1 MWIIPKNLHT
11 SRYVADMKELGVD
24 CEQFSQ
30 ISEKSLMW
38 RSKPTAS
45 PTWSKRW
52 KRVSWIQHLSSLIL
66 KPSHSE
72 NFVER
77 WTSSLEDSLVSLSQM
92 QERVEELKTQDI
104 CSLTSETESGSAN
117 LELFSSKMLKEL
129 SQQKH
134 PRENRFSNMS
144 SENWKEWVIT
154 QRQEYS
160 QRVKLAHLTRESES
174 SSWATPNV
182 CGNHNRKGASKTSG
196 DGLSTQAKNWAT
208 PRASA
213 TDSTRPNKKGGIP
226 LAEQA
231 KNWATPNTM
240 DTLPPRSYEA
250 AMRQAT
256 TSRKGRTDPSNLRE
270 QVDETS
276 VQAYKD
282 AINFPTPRTSDAEG
296 GRIETVIEDGVFK
309 SKRHKSNQT
318 FGAKLRD
325 AVETHEEQKNWAT
338 PQSRDYKGARR
349 KLSEDGKNRS
359 QTTGETF
366 GKDLNQQVQ
375 KKWATPR
382 ARDYKGG
389 YRPESMIRKDGKS
402 RMDALPQMVEYDP
415 SSRPITDS
423 PVDQES
429 VNKNGKHLESQPNL
443 QRSSGQ
449 LNPDW
454 VEQLMGLTIG
464 STDLGSWGTELF
476 HK

>member
-30 ISEKSLMW
+30 LSEKSLMW

-77 WTSSLEDSLVSLSQM
+77 WTSSLEDSRVSLSQM
-92 QERVEELKTQDI
+92 QERVAELKTPDI

-129 SQQKH
+129 SQQKQ
-134 PRENRFSNMS
+134 PMENRFSNMS
-144 SENWKEWVIT
+144 SENWKDWVT
-154 QRQEYS
+154 LQRQEYS
-160 QRVKLAHLTRESES
+160 QRVKLTHLTKEKGFS
-174 SSWATPNV
+174 S
-182 CGNHNRKGASKTSG
+182 
-196 DGLSTQAKNWAT
+196 
-208 PRASA
+208 
-213 TDSTRPNKKGGIP
+213 
-226 LAEQA
+226 
-231 KNWATPNTM
+231 WATPNTM

-282 AINFPTPRTSDAEG
+282 SMKLYLKVRRAADAIRAEEATNFPTPRTSDAEG

-325 AVETHEEQKNWAT
+325 AVETYEE
-338 PQSRDYKGARR
+338 
-349 KLSEDGKNRS
+349 
-359 QTTGETF
+359 
-366 GKDLNQQVQ
+366 
-375 KKWATPR
+375 KKWPTPR

-402 RMDALPQMVEYDP
+402 RMDALPQVVEYDQ
-415 SSRPITDS
+415 SSRPTTDS
-423 PVDQES
+423 LVDLES

>member
-11 SRYVADMKELGVD
+11 SRYVADMRGLGVD
-24 CEQFSQ
+24 CDQFSQ
-30 ISEKSLMW
+30 LSENSLMW

-77 WTSSLEDSLVSLSQM
+77 WTSSLEDSRVSLSQM
-92 QERVEELKTQDI
+92 QERVAELKTPDI

-129 SQQKH
+129 SQQKQ
-134 PRENRFSNMS
+134 PKENRFSNMS
-144 SENWKEWVIT
+144 SENWKDWVT
-154 QRQEYS
+154 LQRQEYS
-160 QRVKLAHLTRESES
+160 QRVKLAHLTKEKGFS
-174 SSWATPNV
+174 S
-182 CGNHNRKGASKTSG
+182 
-196 DGLSTQAKNWAT
+196 
-208 PRASA
+208 
-213 TDSTRPNKKGGIP
+213 
-226 LAEQA
+226 
-231 KNWATPNTM
+231 WATPNTM

-250 AMRQAT
+250 AMKQAT

-270 QVDETS
+270 QVDEVS

-296 GRIETVIEDGVFK
+296 GRIDTVIEDGVFK

-325 AVETHEEQKNWAT
+325 AVETHEE
-338 PQSRDYKGARR
+338 
-349 KLSEDGKNRS
+349 
-359 QTTGETF
+359 
-366 GKDLNQQVQ
+366 Q

-415 SSRPITDS
+415 SSRPTTDS
-423 PVDQES
+423 PVDLES
-429 VNKNGKHLESQPNL
+429 VNKNGKHQESSPNL

>member
-30 ISEKSLMW
+30 LSEKSLMW

-77 WTSSLEDSLVSLSQM
+77 WTSSLEDSRVSLSQM
-92 QERVEELKTQDI
+92 QERVAELKTPDI

-129 SQQKH
+129 SQQKQ

-144 SENWKEWVIT
+144 SENWKDWVT
-154 QRQEYS
+154 MQRQEYS
-160 QRVKLAHLTRESES
+160 QRVKLAHLTKEKES
-174 SSWATPNV
+174 SSWPTPTI
-182 CGNHNRKGASKTSG
+182 AETSG
-196 DGLSTQAKNWAT
+196 GMRLEQI
-208 PRASA
+208 
-213 TDSTRPNKKGGIP
+213 KKGKWNNIQLREKIALLEEEKQVNGGIP
-226 LAEQA
+226 LADQA
-231 KNWATPNTM
+231 RNWATPNTM

-282 AINFPTPRTSDAEG
+282 SMKLYLKVRRAADAIRAEEATNFPTPRTSDAEG

-325 AVETHEEQKNWAT
+325 AVETHEEQK
-338 PQSRDYKGARR
+338 
-349 KLSEDGKNRS
+349 
-359 QTTGETF
+359 
-366 GKDLNQQVQ
+366 
-375 KKWATPR
+375 KWATPR

-415 SSRPITDS
+415 SSRPTTDS
-423 PVDQES
+423 PIDLES
-429 VNKNGKHLESQPNL
+429 LKKSGKHLESQPNL
-443 QRSSGQ
+443 QRASGK

-454 VEQLMGLTIG
+454 VEQLMGLPIG

>member
-1 MWIIPKNLHT
+1 MWIIPKKLHT

-30 ISEKSLMW
+30 LSEKSLMW

-52 KRVSWIQHLSSLIL
+52 KRVSWMQHLSTLIL
-66 KPSHSE
+66 KPSHSKS
-72 NFVER
+72 FVER
-77 WTSSLEDSLVSLSQM
+77 YVSCQGDSLVSLSQM
-92 QERVEELKTQDI
+92 RECVAELKTQDI
-104 CSLTSETESGSAN
+104 CSLTSETESETAN

-129 SQQKH
+129 SQQKQ
-134 PRENRFSNMS
+134 PRGSRFSNMS
-144 SENWKEWVIT
+144 SENWKDWVTT

-160 QRVKLAHLTRESES
+160 QRVKLAHRIKEKGS
-174 SSWATPNV
+174 SS
-182 CGNHNRKGASKTSG
+182 
-196 DGLSTQAKNWAT
+196 WAT

-226 LAEQA
+226 LADQV
-231 KNWATPNTM
+231 KSWATPNTM

-250 AMRQAT
+250 AMKQAT

-270 QVDETS
+270 QVDE
-276 VQAYKD
+276 VAIQAYKD
-282 AINFPTPRTSDAEG
+282 AINWPTASVAGCVEG
-296 GRIETVIEDGVFK
+296 GVAKDVKMTPTGFK
-309 SKRHKSNQT
+309 ATRENGT
-318 FGAKLRD
+318 TYGAKLRD
-325 AVETHEEQKNWAT
+325 AVILHEEM
-338 PQSRDYKGARR
+338 
-349 KLSEDGKNRS
+349 
-359 QTTGETF
+359 
-366 GKDLNQQVQ
+366 

-415 SSRPITDS
+415 SSRLATDS
-423 PVDQES
+423 PVDLES
-429 VNKNGKHLESQPNL
+429 HNKTGKHLESQPNL
-443 QRSSGQ
+443 QRSKGQ

-454 VEQLMGLTIG
+454 VEQLMGLPIA

>member
-11 SRYVADMKELGVD
+11 SRYVADMKGLGVD

-66 KPSHSE
+66 KPSHTES
-72 NFVER
+72 FVER
-77 WTSSLEDSLVSLSQM
+77 WTSSLGDSPVSLSQM
-92 QERVEELKTQDI
+92 RERVAELKTQDI

-134 PRENRFSNMS
+134 PRENRFSIMS
-144 SENWKEWVIT
+144 SENWKDWVT
-154 QRQEYS
+154 MQRQEYS
-160 QRVKLAHLTRESES
+160 QRVKLAHLTKEKES
-174 SSWATPNV
+174 SS
-182 CGNHNRKGASKTSG
+182 
-196 DGLSTQAKNWAT
+196 
-208 PRASA
+208 
-213 TDSTRPNKKGGIP
+213 
-226 LAEQA
+226 
-231 KNWATPNTM
+231 WATPNTM

-270 QVDETS
+270 QVDEVS

-282 AINFPTPRTSDAEG
+282 SMKLYLKVRRAADAIRAEEAINFPTPRTSDAEG
-296 GRIETVIEDGVFK
+296 GRIETVIEEGVFK

-325 AVETHEEQKNWAT
+325 AVETYEE
-338 PQSRDYKGARR
+338 
-349 KLSEDGKNRS
+349 
-359 QTTGETF
+359 
-366 GKDLNQQVQ
+366 
-375 KKWATPR
+375 KKWPTPR

-402 RMDALPQMVEYDP
+402 RMDALPQVVEYDP
-415 SSRPITDS
+415 SSRPTTDS
-423 PVDQES
+423 PVDPES
-429 VNKNGKHLESQPNL
+429 VKKNGKHLESQELSKAEL
-443 QRSSGQ
+443 QRSSGK

>member
-66 KPSHSE
+66 KPSHTES
-72 NFVER
+72 FVER
-77 WTSSLEDSLVSLSQM
+77 WTSSLGDSPVSLSQM
-92 QERVEELKTQDI
+92 RDRVAELKTQDI

-134 PRENRFSNMS
+134 PRENRFSTMS
-144 SENWKEWVIT
+144 SENWKDWVTT

-160 QRVKLAHLTRESES
+160 QRVKLAHLTKEKGS
-174 SSWATPNV
+174 SS
-182 CGNHNRKGASKTSG
+182 
-196 DGLSTQAKNWAT
+196 
-208 PRASA
+208 
-213 TDSTRPNKKGGIP
+213 
-226 LAEQA
+226 
-231 KNWATPNTM
+231 WATPNTM

-270 QVDETS
+270 QVDEVS

-282 AINFPTPRTSDAEG
+282 SMKLYLKVRRAADAIRAEEAINFPTPRTSDAEG
-296 GRIETVIEDGVFK
+296 GRIETVIEEGVFK

-325 AVETHEEQKNWAT
+325 AVETYEE
-338 PQSRDYKGARR
+338 
-349 KLSEDGKNRS
+349 
-359 QTTGETF
+359 
-366 GKDLNQQVQ
+366 
-375 KKWATPR
+375 KKWPTPR

-402 RMDALPQMVEYDP
+402 RMDALPQVVEYDP
-415 SSRPITDS
+415 SSRPTTDS
-423 PVDQES
+423 PVDPES
-429 VNKNGKHLESQPNL
+429 HNKTGKHLESQGLSKAEL
-443 QRSSGQ
+443 QRSSGK
-449 LNPDW
+449 LNSDW
-454 VEQLMGLTIG
+454 VEQLMGLPIG

>member
-11 SRYVADMKELGVD
+11 SRYVADMKGLGVD

-30 ISEKSLMW
+30 LSENSLMW

-72 NFVER
+72 SFVER
-77 WTSSLEDSLVSLSQM
+77 WTSSLGDSPVSLSQM
-92 QERVEELKTQDI
+92 RERVAELKTQDI
-104 CSLTSETESGSAN
+104 CSLTSETESESAN

-129 SQQKH
+129 SQQKQ
-134 PRENRFSNMS
+134 PTENRFSNMS
-144 SENWKEWVIT
+144 SENWKDWVT
-154 QRQEYS
+154 LQRQEYS
-160 QRVKLAHLTRESES
+160 RRVKLAHLTKEKGS
-174 SSWATPNV
+174 SS
-182 CGNHNRKGASKTSG
+182 
-196 DGLSTQAKNWAT
+196 
-208 PRASA
+208 
-213 TDSTRPNKKGGIP
+213 
-226 LAEQA
+226 
-231 KNWATPNTM
+231 WATPNTM

-276 VQAYKD
+276 VQAYRD

-296 GRIETVIEDGVFK
+296 GRIETVMEDGVFK

-325 AVETHEEQKNWAT
+325 AVETHEE
-338 PQSRDYKGARR
+338 
-349 KLSEDGKNRS
+349 
-359 QTTGETF
+359 
-366 GKDLNQQVQ
+366 Q

-423 PVDQES
+423 PVDLES

>member
-11 SRYVADMKELGVD
+11 SRYVADMKGLGVD

-30 ISEKSLMW
+30 LSENSLMW

-72 NFVER
+72 SFVER
-77 WTSSLEDSLVSLSQM
+77 WTSSLGDSPVSLSQM
-92 QERVEELKTQDI
+92 RERVAELKTQDI
-104 CSLTSETESGSAN
+104 CSLTSETESESAN

-134 PRENRFSNMS
+134 PRENRFSTMS
-144 SENWKEWVIT
+144 SENWKDWVT
-154 QRQEYS
+154 MQRQEYS
-160 QRVKLAHLTRESES
+160 QRVKLAHLTKEKGS
-174 SSWATPNV
+174 SS
-182 CGNHNRKGASKTSG
+182 
-196 DGLSTQAKNWAT
+196 
-208 PRASA
+208 
-213 TDSTRPNKKGGIP
+213 
-226 LAEQA
+226 
-231 KNWATPNTM
+231 WATPNTM

-270 QVDETS
+270 QVDEVS

-282 AINFPTPRTSDAEG
+282 SMKLYLKVRRAADSIRAEEAKNFPTPRTSDAEG

-325 AVETHEEQKNWAT
+325 AVETYEE
-338 PQSRDYKGARR
+338 
-349 KLSEDGKNRS
+349 
-359 QTTGETF
+359 
-366 GKDLNQQVQ
+366 
-375 KKWATPR
+375 KKWPTPR

-389 YRPESMIRKDGKS
+389 HRPESMIRKDGKS
-402 RMDALPQMVEYDP
+402 RMDALPQVVEYDP

-423 PVDQES
+423 PVDPES
-429 VNKNGKHLESQPNL
+429 VNKNGKHLESQGLSKAEL
-443 QRSSGQ
+443 QRSSGK

-454 VEQLMGLTIG
+454 VEQLMGLTIE
-464 STDLGSWGTELF
+464 STDLGSWGTELS

>member
-11 SRYVADMKELGVD
+11 SRYVADMKGLGVD

-30 ISEKSLMW
+30 LSEKLLMW

-52 KRVSWIQHLSSLIL
+52 KRVSWIQHLSTLIL
-66 KPSHSE
+66 KPSHSKS
-72 NFVER
+72 FVDR
-77 WTSSLEDSLVSLSQM
+77 YVSCQGDSLVSLSQM
-92 QERVEELKTQDI
+92 QECVEQLKTQDI
-104 CSLTSETESGSAN
+104 CSLTSETESETAN

-129 SQQKH
+129 SQQKQ

-144 SENWKEWVIT
+144 SKNWKDWVT
-154 QRQEYS
+154 SQRQEYS
-160 QRVKLAHLTRESES
+160 QRVKLAHLTREKES

-182 CGNHNRKGASKTSG
+182 CGNHNRKGASKHSG
-196 DGLSTQAKNWAT
+196 DGLSTQVKNWGTPAT
-208 PRASA
+208 NDANKTPHCEVNSNQAGLARSVGRAES
-213 TDSTRPNKKGGIP
+213 
-226 LAEQA
+226 
-231 KNWATPNTM
+231 NWATPNTM

-256 TSRKGRTDPSNLRE
+256 TSRKGRKDPSNLRE
-270 QVDETS
+270 QVDEVA

-282 AINFPTPRTSDAEG
+282 AINWPTASVAGCVEG
-296 GRIETVIEDGVFK
+296 GVAKDVKMTPTGFK
-309 SKRHKSNQT
+309 ATRENGT
-318 FGAKLRD
+318 TYGAKLRD
-325 AVETHEEQKNWAT
+325 AVILHEEM
-338 PQSRDYKGARR
+338 
-349 KLSEDGKNRS
+349 
-359 QTTGETF
+359 
-366 GKDLNQQVQ
+366 

-415 SSRPITDS
+415 SSRLATDS
-423 PVDQES
+423 PVDLES
-429 VNKNGKHLESQPNL
+429 HNKTGKHPESRQNL
-443 QRSSGQ
+443 QRSKGQ

-454 VEQLMGLTIG
+454 VEQLMGLPIA

>member
-11 SRYVADMKELGVD
+11 SRYVADMKGLGVD

-30 ISEKSLMW
+30 LSENSLMW

-72 NFVER
+72 SFVER
-77 WTSSLEDSLVSLSQM
+77 WTSSLGDSPVSLSQM
-92 QERVEELKTQDI
+92 RERVAELKTQDI
-104 CSLTSETESGSAN
+104 CSLTSETESESAN

-129 SQQKH
+129 SQQKQ
-134 PRENRFSNMS
+134 PTENRFSNMS
-144 SENWKEWVIT
+144 SENWKDWVT
-154 QRQEYS
+154 LQRQEYS
-160 QRVKLAHLTRESES
+160 RRVKLAHLTKEKGS
-174 SSWATPNV
+174 SS
-182 CGNHNRKGASKTSG
+182 
-196 DGLSTQAKNWAT
+196 
-208 PRASA
+208 
-213 TDSTRPNKKGGIP
+213 
-226 LAEQA
+226 
-231 KNWATPNTM
+231 WATPNTM

-276 VQAYKD
+276 VQAYRD

-296 GRIETVIEDGVFK
+296 GRIETVMEDGVFK

-325 AVETHEEQKNWAT
+325 AVETHEE
-338 PQSRDYKGARR
+338 
-349 KLSEDGKNRS
+349 
-359 QTTGETF
+359 
-366 GKDLNQQVQ
+366 Q

-423 PVDQES
+423 PVDLES
-429 VNKNGKHLESQPNL
+429 VNKNGKHLESQPNI

>member
-11 SRYVADMKELGVD
+11 SRYVADMKGLGVD

-30 ISEKSLMW
+30 LSENSLMW

-66 KPSHSE
+66 KPSHTES
-72 NFVER
+72 FVER
-77 WTSSLEDSLVSLSQM
+77 WTSSLEASPVSLSQM
-92 QERVEELKTQDI
+92 RDRVAELKTQDI
-104 CSLTSETESGSAN
+104 CSLTSETELESAN
-117 LELFSSKMLKEL
+117 LELFGSKMLKEL
-129 SQQKH
+129 SQQKQ
-134 PRENRFSNMS
+134 PKENRFSNMS
-144 SENWKEWVIT
+144 SENWKDWVIS

-160 QRVKLAHLTRESES
+160 QRVKLAHLTKEKGS
-174 SSWATPNV
+174 SS
-182 CGNHNRKGASKTSG
+182 
-196 DGLSTQAKNWAT
+196 
-208 PRASA
+208 
-213 TDSTRPNKKGGIP
+213 
-226 LAEQA
+226 
-231 KNWATPNTM
+231 WATPNTM

-250 AMRQAT
+250 AMKQAT

-276 VQAYKD
+276 MQAYKD
-282 AINFPTPRTSDAEG
+282 SMKLYLKVRRAADSIRAGEAKNFPTPRTSDAEG

-325 AVETHEEQKNWAT
+325 AVETHEEQK
-338 PQSRDYKGARR
+338 
-349 KLSEDGKNRS
+349 
-359 QTTGETF
+359 
-366 GKDLNQQVQ
+366 
-375 KKWATPR
+375 KWATPR

-415 SSRPITDS
+415 SSRPTTDS
-423 PVDQES
+423 PVDLES
-429 VNKNGKHLESQPNL
+429 VNKNGKHQESPPNL

-464 STDLGSWGTELF
+464 STDLGSWGTELS

>member
-1 MWIIPKNLHT
+1 MLNNNNKIKKKDTMWIIPKNLHT
-11 SRYVADMKELGVD
+11 SRYVADMKGLGVD

-66 KPSHSE
+66 KPSHTE

-77 WTSSLEDSLVSLSQM
+77 WTSSLGDSPVSLSQM
-92 QERVEELKTQDI
+92 RERVAELKTQDI

-129 SQQKH
+129 SQQKQ
-134 PRENRFSNMS
+134 PRENRFSTMS
-144 SENWKEWVIT
+144 SENWKDWVIS

-160 QRVKLAHLTRESES
+160 QRVKLAHLTKEKGS
-174 SSWATPNV
+174 SS
-182 CGNHNRKGASKTSG
+182 
-196 DGLSTQAKNWAT
+196 
-208 PRASA
+208 
-213 TDSTRPNKKGGIP
+213 
-226 LAEQA
+226 
-231 KNWATPNTM
+231 WATPNTM

-270 QVDETS
+270 QVDEVS

-282 AINFPTPRTSDAEG
+282 SMKLYLKVRRAADAIRAE
-296 GRIETVIEDGVFK
+296 E
-309 SKRHKSNQT
+309 
-318 FGAKLRD
+318 
-325 AVETHEEQKNWAT
+325 
-338 PQSRDYKGARR
+338 
-349 KLSEDGKNRS
+349 
-359 QTTGETF
+359 
-366 GKDLNQQVQ
+366 
-375 KKWATPR
+375 KKWPTPR

-402 RMDALPQMVEYDP
+402 RMDALPQVVEYDP
-415 SSRPITDS
+415 SSRRTTNS
-423 PVDQES
+423 PVDLES
-429 VNKNGKHLESQPNL
+429 VNKNGKHLESQELSKEEL
-443 QRSSGQ
+443 QRSSGK

-454 VEQLMGLTIG
+454 VEQLMGLPIG

>member
-11 SRYVADMKELGVD
+11 SRYVADMKGLGVD

-72 NFVER
+72 SFVER
-77 WTSSLEDSLVSLSQM
+77 WTSSLGDSPVSLSQM
-92 QERVEELKTQDI
+92 QERVAELKTPDI

-129 SQQKH
+129 SQQKQ

-196 DGLSTQAKNWAT
+196 DGLSTQAK
-208 PRASA
+208 S
-213 TDSTRPNKKGGIP
+213 
-226 LAEQA
+226 
-231 KNWATPNTM
+231 WATPNTM

-270 QVDETS
+270 QVDEVS

-282 AINFPTPRTSDAEG
+282 SMKLYLKVRRAADAIRAEEAVNFPTPRTSDAEG

-325 AVETHEEQKNWAT
+325 AVETYEE
-338 PQSRDYKGARR
+338 
-349 KLSEDGKNRS
+349 
-359 QTTGETF
+359 
-366 GKDLNQQVQ
+366 
-375 KKWATPR
+375 KKWPTPR

-415 SSRPITDS
+415 SSRPTTDS
-423 PVDQES
+423 PVDLES
-429 VNKNGKHLESQPNL
+429 HNKTGKHLESQPNL

>member
-11 SRYVADMKELGVD
+11 SRYVADMKGLGVD

-92 QERVEELKTQDI
+92 QERVAELKTQDI

-208 PRASA
+208 P
-213 TDSTRPNKKGGIP
+213 
-226 LAEQA
+226 
-231 KNWATPNTM
+231 NTM

-296 GRIETVIEDGVFK
+296 GRIETVMEDGVFK

-325 AVETHEEQKNWAT
+325 AVETHEE
-338 PQSRDYKGARR
+338 
-349 KLSEDGKNRS
+349 
-359 QTTGETF
+359 
-366 GKDLNQQVQ
+366 Q

-423 PVDQES
+423 PIDPES

-443 QRSSGQ
+443 QRASGK

>member
-11 SRYVADMKELGVD
+11 SRYVADMKGLGVD

-66 KPSHSE
+66 KPSHTE

-77 WTSSLEDSLVSLSQM
+77 WTSSLGDSPVSLSQM
-92 QERVEELKTQDI
+92 RERVAELKTQDI
-104 CSLTSETESGSAN
+104 CSLTSETESESAN

-134 PRENRFSNMS
+134 PRENRFSTMS
-144 SENWKEWVIT
+144 SENWKDWVT
-154 QRQEYS
+154 MQRQEYS
-160 QRVKLAHLTRESES
+160 QRVKLAHLTKEKES
-174 SSWATPNV
+174 SS
-182 CGNHNRKGASKTSG
+182 
-196 DGLSTQAKNWAT
+196 
-208 PRASA
+208 
-213 TDSTRPNKKGGIP
+213 
-226 LAEQA
+226 
-231 KNWATPNTM
+231 WATPNTM

-270 QVDETS
+270 QVDEVS

-282 AINFPTPRTSDAEG
+282 SMKLYLKVRRAADAIRAEEALNFPTPRTSDAEG
-296 GRIETVIEDGVFK
+296 GRIETVIEEGVFK

-325 AVETHEEQKNWAT
+325 AVETYEE
-338 PQSRDYKGARR
+338 
-349 KLSEDGKNRS
+349 
-359 QTTGETF
+359 
-366 GKDLNQQVQ
+366 
-375 KKWATPR
+375 KKWPTPR

-402 RMDALPQMVEYDP
+402 RMDALPQVVEYDP
-415 SSRPITDS
+415 SSRPTTDS
-423 PVDQES
+423 PVDLES
-429 VNKNGKHLESQPNL
+429 VKKNGKHLESQELSRAEL
-443 QRSSGQ
+443 QRSSGK